1 MIVDGK
7 IIDTVRKVQ
16 YSINREVA
24 KILALSSGNFIN
36 MNFLQV
42 NKYYH
47 LIKVEQQ
54 DQLSLHIPHAV
65 RHLKNK

>member
-54 DQLSLHIPHAV
+54 DKLSLHIPHSV

>member
-54 DQLSLHIPHAV
+54 DQLSLHIPHSV

>member
-16 YSINREVA
+16 YSTNREVA
-24 KILALSSGNFIN
+24 KILALSSGNFIYI
-36 MNFLQV
+36 NFLQV
-42 NKYYH
+42 NKYFH
-47 LIKVEQQ
+47 LIKAEQQ
-54 DQLSLHIPHAV
+54 DKLRLHIPHSV